1 MSPHEPIRDR
11 RLPALPAR
19 IVEEIAHRVPTEV
32 EIVTLPLQ
40 GSVNV
45 LGVAIRPFRQQH
57 NVFAICTVPLATP
70 RLDHD
75 GAIETGLL
83 LEPRMTVIPVGARLI
98 DSEAIDVGL
107 ARPDAVEAQSR
118 HAVHIGGEND
128 SVPMDGARCGQ
139 PIGHSQ
145 CDGIPFAPP
154 QQRRRESSVH
164 GRGDSR
170 LAGKIHRQCA
180 NFQVE
185 FSPGQ
190 DGTYVACGCRGSSCS
205 PSKATR
211 TAEDQDTAGETLNKA
226 PS

>member
-1 MSPHEPIRDR
+1 M
-11 RLPALPAR
+11 
-19 IVEEIAHRVPTEV
+19 PTEV

-40 GSVNV
+40 GSINV
-45 LGVAIRPFRQQH
+45 LGVAICPFRQQH
-57 NVFAICTVPLATP
+57 DVFAICTVPLATP

-139 PIGHSQ
+139 PIRHSQ

-170 LAGKIHRQCA
+170 LAGEIHGQCA
-180 NFQVE
+180 NLQIE

-190 DGTYVACGCRGSSCS
+190 DCTCIARGCRLGGCD
-205 PSKATR
+205 PAKATR
-211 TAEDQDTAGETLNKA
+211 TAEDQHSACEPLDQT